1 MMVSN
6 AMRWYGMCGVKIKKK
21 QLKIYSLYTSL
32 LSWYV
37 MKKLKKLLRRFSV
50 RHNLGLKI
58 HLAREDVLEELLKIN
73 LLKRG
78 CDLLS
83 TIFRK

>member
-1 MMVSN
+1 MVLN
-6 AMRWYGMCGVKIKKK
+6 AMRWYGMCVVKIKK

-32 LSWYV
+32 LSW
-37 MKKLKKLLRRFSV
+37 LLRRFSV
-50 RHNLGLKI
+50 RQNLGLKN
-58 HLAREDVLEELLKIN
+58 HLAQVDVLEELLKIM

-83 TIFRK
+83 DKCWLLALMF